1 MLHEIYEILKYQY
14 NIPYIILAVT
24 LVGMVIILERF
35 MALQIIYRIDFPKF
49 NKAMKK
55 FLDSGD
61 YNHAKSYCYSTS
73 KTGLP
78 MIAVRAIEQREDHP
92 DKIKGHMSEAALD
105 FIPRIRKRLNQLP
118 NFAAVCIML
127 GALGTIEGMWVS
139 FQSAE
144 ILEFGVKSLAFSR
157 GVSESLIPLIFS
169 LICAVILIIPYGIL
183 DSIAYRLEG
192 EIEHSLCV
200 INNILA
206 PEPVYIPSDA
216 KSSQDDSDDDES
228 LLDEHNSIQSNV
240 RGEPIKEEQPS
251 QEDSEKNINEN
262 KVPRNKKNMQSEL
275 TTDEEEII

>member
-24 LVGMVIILERF
+24 IVGMIIILERF
-35 MALQIIYRIDFPKF
+35 IILQFIYRINFPQF
-49 NKAMKK
+49 NKAMRK
-55 FLDSGD
+55 FLDSRD
-61 YNHAKSYCYSTS
+61 FNHAKSYCFSTS

-78 MIAVRAIEQREDHP
+78 MIAVRAIETHEDNA
-92 DKIKGHMSEAALD
+92 DRIKGYMSEAALD
-105 FIPRIRKRLNQLP
+105 FIPRIRKRINQLP
-118 NFAAVCIML
+118 NLAAVCIML

-169 LICAVILIIPYGIL
+169 LICAVVLIIPYGIL

-200 INNILA
+200 LNNILA
-206 PEPVYIPSDA
+206 PEAIYALANP
-216 KSSQDDSDDDES
+216 KSTDDDNTDENK
-228 LLDEHNSIQSNV
+228 LLEEQSEMQSNA
-240 RGEPIKEEQPS
+240 RGEPIEHQPS
-251 QEDSEKNINEN
+251 KDDSEKNERKLTDI
-262 KVPRNKKNMQSEL
+262 KKNIQSEL
-275 TTDEEEII
+275 STDEEEII